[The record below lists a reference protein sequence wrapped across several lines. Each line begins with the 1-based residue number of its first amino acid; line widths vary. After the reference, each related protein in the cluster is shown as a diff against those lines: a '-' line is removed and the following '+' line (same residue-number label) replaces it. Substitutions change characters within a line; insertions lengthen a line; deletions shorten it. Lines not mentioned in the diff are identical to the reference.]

1 MTCSMKYRKCE
12 IINSP
17 KRYETYTYSKKLLVL
32 KTKMYV
38 LKNNRLLKNI
48 VFGDSADY
56 IINFKNNRFLK
67 KLRNTYRAL
76 EKYENNKYDN
86 YAG

>member
-1 MTCSMKYRKCE
+1 MKYRKCE

-17 KRYETYTYSKKLLVL
+17 KRYGTYTYSKKLLVL

-48 VFGDSADY
+48 VFGDSAGY

>member
-1 MTCSMKYRKCE
+1 MTFSMKYRKCE

-17 KRYETYTYSKKLLVL
+17 KRYGTYTYSKKLLVL

-38 LKNNRLLKNI
+38 LKNNRLLINI
-48 VFGDSADY
+48 VFGDLSGY

-67 KLRNTYRAL
+67 KLRNTYRTL